1 MKEQWMKTLGTMTY
15 GIYALTTAHE
25 GQTNVMLASWVS
37 QVSYDPPLIAIAVHP
52 NRRSHELIETSGA
65 FVLHVLKKSQKGL
78 LTQFMVSDP
87 AAKFKGIDWKP
98 GNAGCPILK
107 DCVAWFAC
115 KLKDRIQPGNHT
127 IFLGEIVDAE
137 TVSHDPS
144 LTTRDYRGQ
153 YVGKV

>member
-1 MKEQWMKTLGTMTY
+1 MTY

-25 GQTNVMLASWVS
+25 GQNNVMLASWVS

-52 NRRSHELIETSGA
+52 NRRSHELIEKSGA
-65 FVLHVLKKSQKGL
+65 FVLHVLKKSQKRL
-78 LTQFMVSDP
+78 VTQFMSP
-87 AAKFKGIDWKP
+87 NSAAKLDGIDWKP
-98 GNAGCPILK
+98 GKAGCPILK
-107 DCVAWFAC
+107 ECVAWFAC

-127 IFLGEIVDAE
+127 VFFGEIVDAE
-137 TVSHDPS
+137 TASDDTG